1 MMAKT
6 AKDNQQTF
14 EEALAELEK
23 IVAEVEAG
31 EIGLEESI
39 NKYEAGM
46 KLIKRCRVVLEQAEK
61 RIEIINKETFGQNDP
76 QEPPSKDGS

>member
-1 MMAKT
+1 MAKT
-6 AKDNQQTF
+6 QKEKKQTF

-39 NKYEAGM
+39 SKYEAGM
-46 KLIKRCRVVLEQAEK
+46 KLIKHCREFLERAEK
-61 RIEIINKETFGQNDP
+61 RIEVINKETRGKSDSASTA
-76 QEPPSKDGS
+76 E